1 LDLSRFSGGGLD
13 KLRTVADAIEDFKTS
28 EKPVIA
34 MGDYYSQSQYY
45 LAAHADKVYLN
56 PEGGMLFD
64 GYSRNRMYYKDAIE
78 KLKVKTHVF
87 KVGTFKSAIE
97 PYLRN
102 DMSDAA
108 KEANEAWLS
117 AYWTQYKTDVA
128 TARGIEMTDFD
139 ETVANFMPK
148 FEAANGDL
156 ALYALQNGW
165 VDELKTREAMRQ
177 EMFAL
182 VGESENGKGYKGIT
196 YDRYM
201 KVINRPFPKKTK
213 GDAIAVVVAKGTILD
228 GTQSAGT
235 IGGDSTSRLL
245 RKARLDDNVKAVVL
259 HVDSPGGSA
268 FASEIIRQEVEEL
281 QLAGKPVVALM
292 GTYAASGGYWIS
304 ASADKIIASPSTI
317 TGSIGI
323 FGMLMTYEESLA
335 YLGVYTDGVQT
346 TEFGYTSPSKT
357 LPDSLGNLIQR
368 SIERGYEKF
377 ITLVADNRNMTL
389 EQVDS
394 IAQGRVWI
402 GSTALEL
409 GLVDQLGTMKE
420 ALAAAAELA
429 ELDNYEVTYIQ
440 RTLSPKELFIQE
452 LLNNTAVWLVE
463 TQIQQS
469 TSPLIGMI
477 RSVVRDID
485 GITRLNDP
493 KATYAL
499 CLECKL

>member
-1 LDLSRFSGGGLD
+1 
-13 KLRTVADAIEDFKTS
+13 
-28 EKPVIA
+28 
-34 MGDYYSQSQYY
+34 M
-45 LAAHADKVYLN
+45 
-56 PEGGMLFD
+56 
-64 GYSRNRMYYKDAIE
+64 
-78 KLKVKTHVF
+78 
-87 KVGTFKSAIE
+87 
-97 PYLRN
+97 
-102 DMSDAA
+102 
-108 KEANEAWLS
+108 
-117 AYWTQYKTDVA
+117 
-128 TARGIEMTDFD
+128 
-139 ETVANFMPK
+139 
-148 FEAANGDL
+148 
-156 ALYALQNGW
+156 
-165 VDELKTREAMRQ
+165 
-177 EMFAL
+177 
-182 VGESENGKGYKGIT
+182 IT
-196 YDRYM
+196 
-201 KVINRPFPKKTK
+201 
-213 GDAIAVVVAKGTILD
+213 
-228 GTQSAGT
+228 
-235 IGGDSTSRLL
+235 
-245 RKARLDDNVKAVVL
+245 
-259 HVDSPGGSA
+259 
-268 FASEIIRQEVEEL
+268 EIIRQEVEEL